1 MKRIKIRKG
10 SIAYYTQKTWKPV
23 SLLLFMTIL
32 IFLMSCAEA
41 ENIAP
46 AEPVEE
52 VIEIVEEDVIY
63 VEQTAI
69 YALSDEERDLVERV
83 VAAEARGES
92 IECQMAVAQTIKDR
106 CLTRGQTVTEVCT
119 APYQFATPYQGE
131 VSEKVQD
138 AVRFTFDNGDSVL
151 EYPTT
156 HFYAW
161 KLIDEP
167 YWTADKEF
175 RGQIDGTRFYG
186 DKEKQHE

>member
-1 MKRIKIRKG
+1 MKRTHIREK
-10 SIAYYTQKTWKPV
+10 SIAWYVQKFWKPV
-23 SLLLFMTIL
+23 TLLMIVGAIMFS
-32 IFLMSCAEA
+32 MSMAE
-41 ENIAP
+41 
-46 AEPVEE
+46 AEPVEPIE
-52 VIEIVEEDVIY
+52 PIEPVVIGEIVEDDVIY
-63 VEQTAI
+63 IEQTAVFP
-69 YALSDEERDLVERV
+69 LSDEERDLVERI

-151 EYPTT
+151 DFPTT

-167 YWTADKEF
+167 YWTADKDF

-186 DKEKQHE
+186 DREN

>member
-10 SIAYYTQKTWKPV
+10 SIAYYAQKTWKPV

>member
-1 MKRIKIRKG
+1 MKRTHIREK
-10 SIAYYTQKTWKPV
+10 SIAWYVQKFWKPV
-23 SLLLFMTIL
+23 TLLMIVGAIMLS
-32 IFLMSCAEA
+32 MSIAE
-41 ENIAP
+41 
-46 AEPVEE
+46 AEPVEP
-52 VIEIVEEDVIY
+52 VEPVMWEAEEEEVIY
-63 VEQTAI
+63 VEQAAVFPLT
-69 YALSDEERDLVERV
+69 DEERDLVERV

-92 IECQMAVAQTIKDR
+92 LEGMMGVAQTIKDR
-106 CLTRGQTVTEVCT
+106 CLTREQTVTEVCT
-119 APYQFATPYQGE
+119 APYQFAAPYQGE
-131 VSEKVQD
+131 VSDKIKD

>member
-10 SIAYYTQKTWKPV
+10 SMAYYAQKTWKPV

-131 VSEKVQD
+131 VSEKVQG

>member
-10 SIAYYTQKTWKPV
+10 SMAYYAQKTWKPV

-52 VIEIVEEDVIY
+52 VIEIVEEDVNY

-138 AVRFTFDNGDSVL
+138 AVRFTFDDGDSVL
-151 EYPTT
+151 DFPTT

-161 KLIDEP
+161 KLIDPP
-167 YWTADKEF
+167 YWTADKDF
-175 RGQIDGTRFYG
+175 RGQINGTRFYG

>member
-1 MKRIKIRKG
+1 MKRTHIREK
-10 SIAYYTQKTWKPV
+10 SIAWYVQKFWKPV
-23 SLLLFMTIL
+23 TLLMIVGAIMLS
-32 IFLMSCAEA
+32 MSIAE
-41 ENIAP
+41 
-46 AEPVEE
+46 AEPVEP
-52 VIEIVEEDVIY
+52 VEPVMWEAEEEEVIY
-63 VEQTAI
+63 VEQAAVFPLT
-69 YALSDEERDLVERV
+69 DEERDLVERV

-92 IECQMAVAQTIKDR
+92 LEGMMGVAQTIKDR
-106 CLTRGQTVTEVCT
+106 CLTREQTVTEVCT

-131 VSEKVQD
+131 VSDKIKD

>member
-1 MKRIKIRKG
+1 MKKYYIRKN
-10 SIAYYTQKTWKPV
+10 SIAWYAQKFWKPV
-23 SLLLFMTIL
+23 TLLMIVGAIMLSMSL
-32 IFLMSCAEA
+32 AEA
-41 ENIAP
+41 KPIEP
-46 AEPVEE
+46 AEPI
-52 VIEIVEEDVIY
+52 VIGEIVEDEIVYI
-63 VEQTAI
+63 EETAVFP
-69 YALSDEERDLVERV
+69 LTDEERDLVERI

-151 EYPTT
+151 DFPTT

-167 YWTADKEF
+167 YWTADKDF

-186 DKEKQHE
+186 DREN